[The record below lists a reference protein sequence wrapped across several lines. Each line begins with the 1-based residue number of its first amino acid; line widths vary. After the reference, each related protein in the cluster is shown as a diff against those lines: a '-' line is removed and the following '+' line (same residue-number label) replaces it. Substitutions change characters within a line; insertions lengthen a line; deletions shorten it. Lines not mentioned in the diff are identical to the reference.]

1 MVGYRCS
8 DRTSEGKDHHRCLP
22 RTSISAQPGC
32 SARIHQ
38 PRRILRSSHK
48 LVALLP
54 KGKKRSWMA
63 TGHPTYHLGI
73 GRIILFD
80 STLFFGER
88 AEAEMTHA
96 SMILLVCLVGMVIG
110 FWKPEELGRECS
122 RKVLRGVGGSVLVL
136 LEEDASS
143 SKRFLPAMARDS
155 F

>member
-88 AEAEMTHA
+88 AEAEMSELIKFHTVVKRYVIVKDLYQKPFLYP
-96 SMILLVCLVGMVIG
+96 MIGDM
-110 FWKPEELGRECS
+110 F
-122 RKVLRGVGGSVLVL
+122 
-136 LEEDASS
+136 D
-143 SKRFLPAMARDS
+143 
-155 F
+155 